1 MDVTDDASVEAGVEQ
16 VIAAQGHIDILINAA
31 GYGQYGAI
39 EDIPMEDAHRQ
50 LEINLFGYARLI
62 QMVLPHMRTQNF
74 GKIINI
80 TSVGGKI
87 YTPMV
92 GWYHASK
99 FAAEGYSDV
108 LRLEVKPF
116 GIDVVVRALNQNG
129 VVLRSVKQSASRAKV
144 HTAVCLRNT

>member
-1 MDVTDDASVEAGVEQ
+1 MSNKVIERPVFFLAKVE
-16 VIAAQGHIDILINAA
+16 H
-31 GYGQYGAI
+31 
-39 EDIPMEDAHRQ
+39 MENAHRQ

-74 GKIINI
+74 RKIINI

-87 YTPMV
+87 YRPMG

-116 GIDVVVRALNQNG
+116 GIDVVVIEPGALNQNG
-129 VVLRSVKQSASRAKV
+129 VVLRSVKRSASRAKV